1 MNAALILFILIGFGV
16 FIVAARKGL
25 FTKGRAGQGMDHWPV
40 FPKKVL
46 TPVEQQLYQRLIR
59 AYPDHVVL
67 AQVTFSQI
75 VGVKKGENFTAIWNR
90 YNRLTADFVVCNKDF
105 SIAAVLELDDRSHD
119 NPARQDADRRK
130 AAICEAA
137 RIPLHRLNVNP
148 LPNESCC
155 ASFCSSPPHFR
166 GEHQCSVC
174 ATAPVDA
181 CHGRPTKSRLPA
193 QSLTCGHEIPS
204 NV

>member
-1 MNAALILFILIGFGV
+1 MNAALILFILIGFAA
-16 FIVAARKGL
+16 FLYAARKGL
-25 FTKGRAGQGMDHWPV
+25 FTKGRAGQAMDHWPV

-46 TPVEQQLYQRLIR
+46 SPVEQQLYHRLLR

-67 AQVTFSQI
+67 AQVAFSQL
-75 VGVKKGENFTAIWNR
+75 VGVKKGENFTPIWNR

-148 LPNESCC
+148 LPNESVL
-155 ASFCSSPPHFR
+155 R
-166 GEHQCSVC
+166 ELLQ
-174 ATAPVDA
+174 
-181 CHGRPTKSRLPA
+181 LPA
-193 QSLTCGHEIPS
+193 SPTSAASAQIFSLRDRAR
-204 NV
+204 